1 MANTDQPV
9 LVDAMIARLEK
20 ANARAYEKFALRGEE
35 VLRSNEGAKR
45 HPLDQQDLPVV
56 PNGQSSRAGNF
67 FIALIAL
74 LLAACACA
82 TAVAWE
88 PSYGEAAKRFARWA
102 NPWILQSLPHSWT
115 GPGEGSP
122 ATASN
127 SPDFAQRLQ
136 RLADRLAN
144 IEQQIEQLRVG
155 QEQTIRNDTS
165 VSEQFRTSQQEMVR
179 DNAESVEKLNA
190 ALAQLDR
197 QNAAVARQVKVNQE
211 QLADL
216 PSPRGHYGRKHL
228 RRNPSR

>member
-35 VLRSNEGAKR
+35 VPRSNEDAKR
-45 HPLDQQDLPVV
+45 HPTDQQDLPAV
-56 PNGQSSRAGNF
+56 PNGQSSRAGSF
-67 FIALIAL
+67 LIALIAL
-74 LLAACACA
+74 LLAASACA

-88 PSYGEAAKRFARWA
+88 PSYGEAARRFARWA
-102 NPWILQSLPHSWT
+102 NPWILQSLPHTWT

-122 ATASN
+122 AMPSN
-127 SPDFAQRLQ
+127 SPDIAQRLQ

-144 IEQQIEQLRVG
+144 IEQQIEQLGAG
-155 QEQTIRNDTS
+155 QEQTIRSDTS

-179 DNAESVEKLNA
+179 DNAETVEKLNA

-197 QNAAVARQVKVNQE
+197 QNAAVARQVKANQE

-216 PSPRGHYGRKHL
+216 ASPRGRYGRKHL

>member
-20 ANARAYEKFALRGEE
+20 ANARAYEKSALRGEE
-35 VLRSNEGAKR
+35 VLRPNESAKR
-45 HPLDQQDLPVV
+45 HPSDQQDLPAV
-56 PNGQSSRAGNF
+56 PNGQSSRAGSF

-74 LLAACACA
+74 LLAASACA

-102 NPWILQSLPHSWT
+102 NPWILQSLPHTWT

-122 ATASN
+122 AMPSN
-127 SPDFAQRLQ
+127 SPDSAQRLQ
-136 RLADRLAN
+136 ELADRLAT
-144 IEQQIEQLRVG
+144 IEQQIEQLRAG
-155 QEQTIRNDTS
+155 QAQTIRSNTA
-165 VSEQFRTSQQEMVR
+165 VAEQFRTSQQEMVR
-179 DNAESVEKLNA
+179 DNAETVEKLNA

-197 QNAAVARQVKVNQE
+197 QNAAVASQVKVNQE

-216 PSPRGHYGRKHL
+216 ASSRGRYGRKHL

>member
-9 LVDAMIARLEK
+9 LLDAMIARLEK
-20 ANARAYEKFALRGEE
+20 ANARAYEKFALRGEG
-35 VLRSNEGAKR
+35 VLTSNEDAKR
-45 HPLDQQDLPVV
+45 QPTDQQNLSAI
-56 PNGQSSRAGNF
+56 PNGQSWRAESL

-74 LLAACACA
+74 LLAACA

-102 NPWILQSLPHSWT
+102 NPWILQSFPHTQTVPWE
-115 GPGEGSP
+115 GPP
-122 ATASN
+122 AVPFN
-127 SPDFAQRLQ
+127 SPDIAQRLQ

-144 IEQQIEQLRVG
+144 IEQQIEQLRAG
-155 QEQTIRNDTS
+155 QEQTIRSDTA
-165 VSEQFRTSQQEMVR
+165 VSEQFRTSQQDMFR
-179 DNAESVEKLNA
+179 DNAETAEKLNA

-197 QNAAVARQVKVNQE
+197 QNAAVARQVTANQE

-216 PSPRGHYGRKHL
+216 ASPRGRYSRKHL

>member
-45 HPLDQQDLPVV
+45 HPLDQQDLPAV
-56 PNGQSSRAGNF
+56 PNGQSSRAGSF

-102 NPWILQSLPHSWT
+102 NPWILQSLPTLGRDQGKAHPRRPPIPLILRSGFRGWL
-115 GPGEGSP
+115 
-122 ATASN
+122 TAS
-127 SPDFAQRLQ
+127 
-136 RLADRLAN
+136 
-144 IEQQIEQLRVG
+144 
-155 QEQTIRNDTS
+155 QT
-165 VSEQFRTSQQEMVR
+165 
-179 DNAESVEKLNA
+179 
-190 ALAQLDR
+190 
-197 QNAAVARQVKVNQE
+197 
-211 QLADL
+211 
-216 PSPRGHYGRKHL
+216 
-228 RRNPSR
+228 